1 MLAPRAQRDEP
12 GVGRKRFEYPHGTL
26 PTEDAHPGGAEVGVF
41 LLSRLLY
48 YPLPTSLKLSCR
60 LKSRLARHAALTL
73 AASAIERNL
82 DSPPATCR

>member
-1 MLAPRAQRDEP
+1 MVTPRAQRDER
-12 GVGRKRFEYPHGTL
+12 GVGRKRFEYPHGAL
-26 PTEDAHPGGAEVGVF
+26 PTEDAHLRGARRASPF
-41 LLSRLLY
+41 LPRLLK